1 MELVRC
7 RICGEV
13 YFGKHPTHCPFCG
26 AHGLYLIGIGQWTD
40 ENVGL
45 ELVGPDK
52 TNLETTRDLEY
63 ENTRFY
69 RAAAVAAQT
78 DELKGYFKYLAKI
91 ENEHYNVAIKMLGG
105 QKDPSIFEPS
115 EEMGS
120 DLKNLEH
127 SKEKEDHASK
137 LYATFIANS
146 GSERLKTFFA
156 ALSEVEAD
164 HISLDDK
171 EISRIDK

>member
-26 AHGLYLIGIGQWTD
+26 AHGIYLVHIADWKD
-40 ENVGL
+40 ENYGITL
-45 ELVGPDK
+45 TDTDK
-52 TNLETTRDLEY
+52 NNLETTKELEY

-69 RAAAVAAQT
+69 RAASGAAKT
-78 DELKGYFKYLAKI
+78 EELKGYFKYLAKI
-91 ENEHYNVAIKMLGG
+91 ENEHYNVAVKILGG
-105 QKDPSIFEPS
+105 EKDPSIFEPS

-120 DLKNLEH
+120 DLANLEH

-137 LYATFIANS
+137 LYATFIPNS
-146 GSERLKTFFA
+146 GSDRLKTFFA

-164 HISLDDK
+164 HIELDNL
-171 EISRIDK
+171 EIEKI

>member
-1 MELVRC
+1 MELTRC

-26 AHGLYLIGIGQWTD
+26 AHGIYLIPLNDWVD
-40 ENVGL
+40 ENIGF
-45 ELVGPDK
+45 ELTDTEK
-52 TNLETTRDLEY
+52 TNLETTKELEY

-69 RAAAVAAQT
+69 RAASAASKT
-78 DELKGYFKYLAKI
+78 ESLRGYFKYLAKI
-91 ENEHYNVAIKMLGG
+91 ENEHYNVAVKLLGG

-127 SKEKEDHASK
+127 SKVKEEHASK
-137 LYATFIANS
+137 LYETFVPSSEN
-146 GSERLKTFFA
+146 ERLKTFFK
-156 ALSEVEAD
+156 ALSEVESD
-164 HISLDDK
+164 HIELDNI
-171 EISRIDK
+171 EINSIK

>member
-26 AHGLYLIGIGQWTD
+26 AHGVYLISIGSWKD
-40 ENVGL
+40 ENIGITL
-45 ELVGPDK
+45 TDTDK

-69 RAAAVAAQT
+69 RAASATAST

-91 ENEHYNVAIKMLGG
+91 ENEHYNVAIKLLGG
-105 QKDPSIFEPS
+105 EKDNSIFEPS
-115 EEMGS
+115 EEKGS
-120 DLKNLEH
+120 DLANLEH
-127 SKEKEDHASK
+127 SKQKEDHASK
-137 LYATFIANS
+137 LYATFIPES
-146 GSERLKTFFA
+146 GSERLKVFFT

-164 HISLDDK
+164 HIELDDK
-171 EISRIDK
+171 EIENIK